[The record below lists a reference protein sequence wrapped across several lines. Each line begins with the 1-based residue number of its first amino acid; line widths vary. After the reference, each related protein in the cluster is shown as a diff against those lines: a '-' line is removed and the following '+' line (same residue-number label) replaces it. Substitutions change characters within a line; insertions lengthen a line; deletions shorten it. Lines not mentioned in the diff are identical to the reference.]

1 MPLKMRMMR
10 RMMVSDQ
17 TGFDTEGMISNSKQI
32 KNEEKNPPLTP
43 LGTDDSNNYNS
54 SANHSNI
61 TVRVCSDCHTTKTP
75 LWRSG
80 PKGPKVYN
88 FLYFSFS
95 VSPCYGFN
103 LKHFLF
109 LEKII
114 SSKFFLYSART
125 DLQQAIP

>member
-1 MPLKMRMMR
+1 M
-10 RMMVSDQ
+10 SDQ

-80 PKGPKVYN
+80 PKGPKVY
-88 FLYFSFS
+88 
-95 VSPCYGFN
+95 
-103 LKHFLF
+103 
-109 LEKII
+109 I
-114 SSKFFLYSART
+114 SCIFFCCFPLAMDST
-125 DLQQAIP
+125 SNIFFF